1 MTDAEIRLRLA
12 VTRLAVITD
21 EAAKKTIL
29 VLNHLPV
36 SPEVRQ
42 ELDEA
47 AAQDLPLIERLDR
60 LNSSFPETR
69 KFLEAKGVKRVS
81 ELSPEHRIE
90 LVQHLE
96 GVLAQLLAKPEAGGQ
111 R

>member
-1 MTDAEIRLRLA
+1 MDKEVRLRLA
-12 VTRLAVITD
+12 VARLAAITS
-21 EAAKKTIL
+21 EAAKKTIF
-29 VLNHLPV
+29 VLGHLPV

-42 ELDEA
+42 ELDGA
-47 AAQDLPLIERLDR
+47 AAQDLPLLERLDR

-81 ELSPEHRIE
+81 ELSPEDRTE
-90 LVQHLE
+90 LTRHLE
-96 GVLAQLLAKPEAGGQ
+96 GVLAQLLTKPTEGGQ